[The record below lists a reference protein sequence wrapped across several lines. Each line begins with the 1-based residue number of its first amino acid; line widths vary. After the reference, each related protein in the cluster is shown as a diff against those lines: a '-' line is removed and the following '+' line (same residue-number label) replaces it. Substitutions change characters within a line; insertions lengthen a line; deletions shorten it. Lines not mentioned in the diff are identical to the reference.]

1 MQQVLKALLPVVLV
15 IGLVIGVRVF
25 LKGKAQKAVT
35 AQKAATN
42 ELAAVALQ
50 KSEQSASNSLMAFMV
65 RPALRVTKTNGNE
78 VGMYMAG
85 IAGAVVEAERMKTNG
100 ALSRELQAK
109 AGDRTLKEFV
119 PEAVR
124 LLKEA
129 GDALP
134 LAQVEQLNQI
144 IVPRVPDRIAGL
156 ITNGAPMPTLRQS
169 AGSTAGV
176 SPLTHTPE
184 QVAAYLIKFHDGIT
198 NANSEL
204 GRAATSPVTADTMA
218 SIRTRNL
225 ATMDETIREITKSP
239 WTPKQLLEFR
249 ALVSD
254 ASGALRPVRLTDDLT
269 REQLNTVEAAFKSLY
284 ISGAMTRSPPLAS
297 VEKNSPDEVAAKLFE
312 ILAEMKVK
320 REQLAAMK
328 ADGKEK
334 SPEWWAVAFSNSAD
348 SGEELSKIL
357 RNVAEHGKSNWTASE
372 LAAFLGKMKGT
383 NGAAFGALFDATYGN
398 GEPIVAPLSR
408 QAMESYLGPLLRR

>member
-42 ELAAVALQ
+42 QAALKVLQ
-50 KSEQSASNSLMAFMV
+50 NAEQAASNTLAGFV
-65 RPALRVTKTNGNE
+65 IRPGLRVTKTNMSE
-78 VGMYMAG
+78 VAG
-85 IAGAVVEAERMKTNG
+85 YVSDIAGEVVRADRMQTNETF
-100 ALSRELQAK
+100 SQAFK
-109 AGDRTLKEFV
+109 AAAANRTLKEFV
-119 PEAVR
+119 PEVVR
-124 LLKEA
+124 VLKEA
-129 GDALP
+129 GETLP
-134 LAQVEQLNQI
+134 LARVEELNQI
-144 IVPRVPDRIAGL
+144 IVPRVPVRIAGL
-156 ITNGAPMPTLRQS
+156 ITNGAPMPVLRQS

-184 QVAAYLIKFHDGIT
+184 QVAAYLIKLHDGIT

-204 GRAATSPVTADTMA
+204 GRSATSPVTADTMA

-225 ATMDETIREITKSP
+225 ATMDATIREITKSP

-284 ISGAMTRSPPLAS
+284 ISGSMTRSPPLVS

-328 ADGKEK
+328 AAGKEK